1 MDKNNLNNLIIDIKP
16 DVVINCLSLKN
27 FMSSSYAELELMY
40 ISLPQILTEF
50 SIKFNF
56 RVIHISTDAV
66 FSGKKGNY
74 NENDKP
80 DPIDDYGKS
89 KLLGEPNQKNCQV
102 IRTSMIGHSING
114 ETGLLD
120 WFLKQK
126 ECTLY
131 KNAIFSGLPVY
142 ELSRIISEYF
152 IPKNDLKGIF
162 HISAKPI
169 SKFELLSKVK
179 RLYDLDVCISEDETY
194 KIDRSLDSSKFLFT
208 TGYRI
213 KSWNDMITEM
223 REESYF
229 ND

>member
-1 MDKNNLNNLIIDIKP
+1 M
-16 DVVINCLSLKN
+16 
-27 FMSSSYAELELMY
+27 
-40 ISLPQILTEF
+40 
-50 SIKFNF
+50 
-56 RVIHISTDAV
+56 
-66 FSGKKGNY
+66 
-74 NENDKP
+74 
-80 DPIDDYGKS
+80 
-89 KLLGEPNQKNCQV
+89 
-102 IRTSMIGHSING
+102 
-114 ETGLLD
+114 
-120 WFLKQK
+120 
-126 ECTLY
+126 
-131 KNAIFSGLPVY
+131 
-142 ELSRIISEYF
+142 SRIISEYF

-162 HISAKPI
+162 HISIKTI